1 MGLSFEEIA
10 EQIGRVGRGQ
20 AQAIV
25 TIPDGV
31 TFPSNYRISK
41 QACHK
46 AFTRAITRTPAL
58 NVEELRTIDTARSE
72 EMFLNLQPGIR
83 KGNARAIE
91 VGIRVL
97 DHTAKIN
104 GYAAPQ
110 RHELTGKDGKP
121 LTLVQLLDAIGDMPD
136 EE

>member
-31 TFPSNYRISK
+31 TFPPNYRISK

-46 AFTRAITRTPAL
+46 AFIRAMARTPAL
-58 NVEELRTIDTARSE
+58 NVEELRKIDTARSE

-121 LTLVQLLDAIGDMPD
+121 LTLV
-136 EE
+136 